1 MTETELAAALKQ
13 MTRELSLR
21 LHMEDELYELVGA
34 LEKQLAACRA
44 ELAAHTQLERL
55 ENHSRIEDQR
65 EIRHLTESLVRREQA
80 FSVNNQEL
88 ESLIYGISHD
98 LRSPLRHLT
107 GFCAALAED
116 FGDRLDPAANEYIEC
131 IVRSGEQLEARIE
144 ALLKLSRS
152 THVDLAPEIVD
163 LSGFACELV
172 VGLKGSAPHRKA
184 SFTIPKALPV
194 CADPRLMRTVM
205 LSLLENAW
213 KFTAKEETAHIEVG
227 VAKEGNDNVYSV
239 RDNGVGFD
247 MRYAERLFGVFQRMH
262 REGEFEGAGVGLA
275 VAQRIIHRHG
285 GRMWAEAEVGSG
297 ATFYFTVSEDLQ
309 PRQAVKPVA

>member
-1 MTETELAAALKQ
+1 MTEPELAAALKQ
-13 MTRELSLR
+13 MSRELSLR
-21 LHMEDELYELVGA
+21 LHVEDELCELVAA
-34 LEKQLAACRA
+34 LEKQLVACRA
-44 ELAAHTQLERL
+44 ELAAHAQLERL
-55 ENHSRIEDQR
+55 ENHSRVEDQR
-65 EIRHLTESLVRREQA
+65 EICHLRESLVRREQA
-80 FSVNNQEL
+80 FSLNNQEL

-107 GFCAALAED
+107 GFCVALAED
-116 FGDRLDPAANEYIEC
+116 FGAQLDPAAGEYLDC

-144 ALLKLSRS
+144 AMLRLSRT
-152 THVDLAPEIVD
+152 THVELAPETVD
-163 LSGFACELV
+163 LSGFACELLL
-172 VGLKGSAPHRKA
+172 GLKESAPHRKA
-184 SFTIPKALPV
+184 TFTIPEALPV
-194 CADPRLMRTVM
+194 CADPRMMRTVM

-213 KFTAKEETAHIEVG
+213 KFTAREENALIEVG
-227 VAKEGNDNVYSV
+227 LTKQGNDKVYYV

-285 GRMWAEAEVGSG
+285 GKIWAQAELGAG
-297 ATFYFTVSEDLQ
+297 ATFYFTLSEDLQ